1 MLPTAIRVKQTSFLW
16 PYSLESGSRLFCL
29 YFLLLLYASPS
40 SLTALYSAS
49 PCSSQPQGLWPCHS
63 PHLEC
68 SFIRYVYGG
77 VSQVSAQMP
86 RLQSPSLPPHPKTE
100 PSSPACPSKLPSTE
114 SLGCLFHRIYHHL
127 PRKETIFQKPRFW
140 LLLFLYFFMSQPHRM
155 FVCRGR
161 EFFCFIFNCDKTFLT

>member
-16 PYSLESGSRLFCL
+16 PYSLESGFRRFCL

-86 RLQSPSLPPHPKTE
+86 RLQSPSYLLTPRQSPAPQPAPPSCPPLNHLVFCFTE
-100 PSSPACPSKLPSTE
+100 FTTTCPEKKPSSSNLDFGYTCFYISLCHNLTE
-114 SLGCLFHRIYHHL
+114 CLSVGGGS
-127 PRKETIFQKPRFW
+127 
-140 LLLFLYFFMSQPHRM
+140 FL
-155 FVCRGR
+155 
-161 EFFCFIFNCDKTFLT
+161 FCF